1 MKRPFDWIVLDD
13 AEQVDWIANYLVRK
27 NIAGKLSFF
36 LMDSINRLGG
46 HETVKLLKSYSN
58 DDGFYKISAQIENAW
73 RVHKHR
79 QKKGRP
85 VSIQVS
91 EIAQNQLKL
100 LAKKNGQ
107 SQVETLDKIISGAVS
122 ERKDEAEKIQRQR
135 KKFEEKLKK
144 QKEEAQQ
151 VEQIYKKSVAA
162 LMSAFAEELDKRC
175 CYEAALGDIDSSL
188 LDSAAG
194 LDTYRDLVDES
205 IAGLAPTL
213 SRLQMRRA
221 DVGPSLKE
229 MMDERVCLYER
240 NVLNHGS
247 EDNG

>member
-1 MKRPFDWIVLDD
+1 MKRPFDWIVLED
-13 AEQVDWIANYLVRK
+13 AEQVDWIANYLARK
-27 NIAGKLSFF
+27 NIAGELSFF
-36 LMDSINRLGG
+36 LMDIINRLGG
-46 HETVKLLKSYSN
+46 PETVKLLKNYSN

-91 EIAQNQLKL
+91 EMAQNQLKV

-135 KKFEEKLKK
+135 KEFEEKLKK

-175 CYEAALGDIDSSL
+175 CYEVALGDTDSSL
-188 LDSAAG
+188 LDSAD
-194 LDTYRDLVDES
+194 LDTYRDLVDKS
-205 IAGLAPTL
+205 IACLAPTL

>member
-1 MKRPFDWIVLDD
+1 MTRPFEWIDMSSP
-13 AEQVDWIANYLVRK
+13 EQCDWIASYLVRK
-27 NIAGKLSFF
+27 SMTRSLPEALATSLNQNGVHQTVYTLGNVLDTAVYRELSRR
-36 LMDSINRLGG
+36 MQATWNVRQ
-46 HETVKLLKSYSN
+46 HRK
-58 DDGFYKISAQIENAW
+58 
-73 RVHKHR
+73 KH
-79 QKKGRP
+79 GNP
-85 VSIQVS
+85 MSIQMS
-91 EIAQNQLKL
+91 KEAQEQLKK

-122 ERKDEAEKIQRQR
+122 ERKDEAAKIQRQR

-175 CYEAALGDIDSSL
+175 CYEAALGDTDSSL
-188 LDSAAG
+188 LDSAD
-194 LDTYRDLVDES
+194 LDTYRDLVDKS

-229 MMDERVCLYER
+229 MMDERVRLYER

>member
-1 MKRPFDWIVLDD
+1 MSSP
-13 AEQVDWIANYLVRK
+13 EQCDWIASYLVRK
-27 NIAGKLSFF
+27 SMTRSLPEALATSLNQNGVHQTVYTLGNVLDTAVYRELSRR
-36 LMDSINRLGG
+36 MQATWNVRQ
-46 HETVKLLKSYSN
+46 HRK
-58 DDGFYKISAQIENAW
+58 
-73 RVHKHR
+73 KH
-79 QKKGRP
+79 GNP
-85 VSIQVS
+85 MSIQMS
-91 EIAQNQLKL
+91 KEAQEQLKK

-175 CYEAALGDIDSSL
+175 CYEAALGDTDSSL
-188 LDSAAG
+188 LDSAD
-194 LDTYRDLVDES
+194 LDTYRVLVDKS

-229 MMDERVCLYER
+229 MMDERVRLYER

>member
-1 MKRPFDWIVLDD
+1 MESPFDWIDLEND
-13 AEQVDWIANYLVRK
+13 EQVNWIANYLVRK
-27 NIAGKLSFF
+27 SIVGPLPLF
-36 LMDSINRLGG
+36 LIENINRVGG
-46 HETVKLLKSYSN
+46 HETVKILKNYLTG
-58 DDGFYKISAQIENAW
+58 DDYHKTGEQIKNAW

-79 QKKGRP
+79 QTYGRP
-85 VSIQVS
+85 ASIQVS
-91 EIAQNQLKL
+91 ERAQNQLKA
-100 LAKKNGQ
+100 LAKKSSQ
-107 SQVETLDKIISGAVS
+107 SQVETLDQIISGAVS
-122 ERKDEAEKIQRQR
+122 EQKDGAEKIQRQR

-162 LMSAFAEELDKRC
+162 FMSAFTKELDKRC
-175 CYEAALGDIDSSL
+175 CYEAALGDVDSSI
-188 LDSAAG
+188 LDSTS
-194 LDTYRDLVDES
+194 LDTYRELVDKS

-213 SRLQMRRA
+213 SRLQMMRA

-229 MMDERVCLYER
+229 MMDERVRLYER